1 MRYVRT
7 GVIVIGVFLIGLGIY
22 SLVYDQISYTNKEK
36 VIEIGP
42 VQATIDRGAT
52 CVRLPAIFGALV
64 IIAGGALV
72 AMHFAKRQ

>member
-1 MRYVRT
+1 MGYVRS
-7 GVIVIGVFLIGLGIY
+7 GVIVVGVFLIGLGIY
-22 SLVYDQISYTNKEK
+22 SLVYDQISYTNREK
-36 VIEIGP
+36 LIEIGP
-42 VQATIDRGAT
+42 VQATVERGST